1 MLKINRKIFFIVAG
15 FAAVAIALAAGLFFP
30 LVGGIRKIAQT
41 TAEFRAAAAVDD
53 LRVDNAADFARFAK
67 EEKENFLALAA
78 VFADTAMP
86 LDLIGTLENAAATAG
101 ARIEFLPLPAA
112 PAGGGSSLR
121 LEAKISGSTPAILR
135 LIEKIENSPYLIEIE
150 SVAIFSETPAASENT
165 EEAGLVQGR
174 ILLKIYAKTQKK

>member
-1 MLKINRKIFFIVAG
+1 MLKINRKIFCIVAG

-67 EEKENFLALAA
+67 EEKENFLAMAA

-101 ARIEFLPLPAA
+101 A
-112 PAGGGSSLR
+112 AGGR
-121 LEAKISGSTPAILR
+121 R
-135 LIEKIENSPYLIEIE
+135 
-150 SVAIFSETPAASENT
+150 VFAAGSEN
-165 EEAGLVQGR
+165 
-174 ILLKIYAKTQKK
+174 

>member
-67 EEKENFLALAA
+67 EEKENFLAMAA

-101 ARIEFLPLPAA
+101 ARIEFLPLPAP
-112 PAGGGSSLR
+112 PAGAASLR
-121 LEAKISGSTPAILR
+121 LEAKISVSAPATLR
-135 LIEKIENSPYLIEIE
+135 LIEKNENSPYLIEIE
-150 SVAIFSETPAASENT
+150 NVAIFSETPAASENT
-165 EEAGLVQGR
+165 EEAGLAQGR

>member
-112 PAGGGSSLR
+112 PAGAATLR
-121 LEAKISGSTPAILR
+121 LEAKISGSAPATLR

-150 SVAIFSETPAASENT
+150 NASIFSETPAASENT
-165 EEAGLVQGR
+165 EEAGMVQGR

>member
-67 EEKENFLALAA
+67 EEKENFLALTA

-112 PAGGGSSLR
+112 PAGAASLR
-121 LEAKISGSTPAILR
+121 LEAKISGSAPATLR

-150 SVAIFSETPAASENT
+150 NASIFSETPAASENT
-165 EEAGLVQGR
+165 EEAGMVQGR

>member
-1 MLKINRKIFFIVAG
+1 MLKINRKIFFIAAV
-15 FAAVAIALAAGLFFP
+15 FAAFAVALAVGLFFP
-30 LVGGIRKIAQT
+30 LIGGIRKIAQT
-41 TAEFRAAAAVDD
+41 TAEFWAAAAVDD

-67 EEKENFLALAA
+67 EEKESFLALAA

-86 LDLIGTLENAAATAG
+86 LDLIGTLENAAVAAG
-101 ARIEFLPLPAA
+101 ARIEFLPMPAA
-112 PAGGGSSLR
+112 PAGAGSSLR
-121 LEAKISGSTPAILR
+121 LETKISGSAPATLR

-150 SVAIFSETPAASENT
+150 NVAIFSETPAASENT

>member
-1 MLKINRKIFFIVAG
+1 MLKINRKIFLIVAV
-15 FAAVAIALAAGLFFP
+15 FAAFAIALTAGLFFP
-30 LVGGIRKIAQT
+30 LIADIRKIAQNT
-41 TAEFRAAAAVDD
+41 VDFRATAAVDD

-67 EEKENFLALAA
+67 EEKENFLAMAA
-78 VFADTAMP
+78 VFADAAMP

-101 ARIEFLPLPAA
+101 ARIEFLPLPAP
-112 PAGGGSSLR
+112 PAGAASLR
-121 LEAKISGSTPAILR
+121 LEAKISGSPPATLR

-150 SVAIFSETPAASENT
+150 NVAIFSETPAASENT

>member
-67 EEKENFLALAA
+67 EEKENFLAMAA

-101 ARIEFLPLPAA
+101 ARIEFLPLPAP
-112 PAGGGSSLR
+112 PAGAASLR